1 MFCFCQRMYI
11 FMSDKAKFARI
22 SREASFHTVTVLFSK
37 ELEHKSKIK
46 PIVMTRV
53 ALDTTMTHH
62 RESSSCDTVAC
73 VATAV
78 APPPSK
84 RGGGGKT
91 RLAMVSQSA
100 YVLPCLHQRAL
111 VRGVA

>member
-1 MFCFCQRMYI
+1 
-11 FMSDKAKFARI
+11 
-22 SREASFHTVTVLFSK
+22 
-37 ELEHKSKIK
+37 
-46 PIVMTRV
+46 MTRV

-84 RGGGGKT
+84 KGEKKT
-91 RLAMVSQSA
+91 RLAMVAQSA